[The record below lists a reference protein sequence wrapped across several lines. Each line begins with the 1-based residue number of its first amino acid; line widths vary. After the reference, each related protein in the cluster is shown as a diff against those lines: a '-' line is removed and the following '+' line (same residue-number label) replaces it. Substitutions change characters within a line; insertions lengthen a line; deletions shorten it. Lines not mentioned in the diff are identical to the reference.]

1 MRGDI
6 FHDTKSLLSIPLR
19 GFAQVLSRISDPE
32 ETVQTEVIVDG
43 QIEKVRSV
51 CPARDGL
58 DLERLYDT
66 CQPPPEDWLPR
77 PASDPPLDTAG
88 FVQRLTLERLPMD
101 VIMLICGCLLAPSL
115 RKLSHVN
122 RWFRA
127 LLRRPSIAGL
137 RGGPGRY
144 SLALVPGLHLP
155 RPPFWATPKLLPH
168 QLLGALRMLTMERG
182 RSLPDVHRW
191 IKLEGVGV
199 GGSGGGDRCALYI
212 SRTGT
217 KRGGFVVTA
226 DAPPPLRCGRGGVLG
241 DGPGLGKTV
250 TVIAAVLTDLGRL
263 SRRPPDDDELRAIR
277 SDKAQSVWIARDAMF
292 REQDGIGFA
301 KMVEEAATE
310 ASPGGDVYLD
320 VNGRVFLN
328 HPLFASDRCQ
338 SRLLRTVFRH
348 MAASEAGRATL
359 NCVKAIDSEFRDNV
373 GHAVTLRGGGGSVEG
388 LTRAAF
394 RSWIELFASAEFKT
408 SLGVLEAE
416 AAAPMCD
423 AVTAIADRLLQRVD
437 ELVGV
442 LEARILERVAGDTL
456 YHGPRLRRS
465 RATLVVVPPQLLEQ
479 WTRQIVRATSPQLC
493 DDPKDTRS
501 FPSLF
506 GDSLTFPAGSVLDEN
521 PDGTPVVR
529 IPFFDSGSLRDE
541 LPPADYLASC
551 WIVLVSSARLRDAS
565 LPNDSPLLR
574 VNWVRLC
581 VDEAD
586 MTGDGEV
593 GGTNTST
600 NLHRITA
607 EARWCISGTPT
618 PDRVNVSGLPR
629 IRR

>member
-1 MRGDI
+1 M
-6 FHDTKSLLSIPLR
+6 TPSLCCPFR
-19 GFAQVLSRISDPE
+19 CGFAQVLSRIADPE
-32 ETVQTEVIVDG
+32 ETVQTEMIVDS
-43 QIEKVRSV
+43 QIEIVRSV

-77 PASDPPLDTAG
+77 PASAPLLDTVG
-88 FVQRLTLERLPMD
+88 FEERITLERLPMD

-115 RKLSHVN
+115 RRLSHVN

-127 LLRRPSIAGL
+127 LLRRPSISGL

-155 RPPFWATPKLLPH
+155 RPPFWTTPKLLPH
-168 QLLGALRMLTMERG
+168 QLLGALRMLTLERG
-182 RSLPDVHRW
+182 HYRDDVYRW
-191 IKLEGVGV
+191 IRLEGIV
-199 GGSGGGDRCALYI
+199 GGSDDAVGGDRRALYI
-212 SRTGT
+212 SRSGG
-217 KRGGFVVTA
+217 KRGGFAVTA
-226 DAPPPLRCGRGGVLG
+226 DSPPPLRCGRGGVLG

-263 SRRPPDDDELRAIR
+263 SRRPPGEDELRAIR
-277 SDKAQSVWIARDAMF
+277 SARAQSVWMGRDAMY
-292 REQDGIGFA
+292 REQDGIRFA
-301 KMVEEAATE
+301 KMVEEAITE
-310 ASPGGDVYLD
+310 ISPEGDERGVD
-320 VNGRVFLN
+320 GRLLLN
-328 HPLFASDRCQ
+328 HPLFASDRCY
-338 SRLLRTVFRH
+338 SGHLRTVFGH
-348 MAASEAGRATL
+348 MSGASEAGRATL
-359 NCVKAIDSEFRDNV
+359 SRVKAIDHEFRDNV
-373 GHAVTLRGGGGSVEG
+373 GHAATLRGGGGSVEG

-394 RSWIELFASAEFKT
+394 WSWIELCASAEFKT
-408 SLGVLEAE
+408 TLSVLGVD
-416 AAAPMCD
+416 AASVCD
-423 AVTAIADRLLQRVD
+423 AITAIAGYLLQRVD
-437 ELVGV
+437 AFVGA
-442 LEARILERVAGDTL
+442 LEDRILERVGGDIL
-456 YHGPRLRRS
+456 QPSPRLRQS

-493 DDPKDTRS
+493 DDPKKTRS

-506 GDSLTFPAGSVLDEN
+506 GDDLTFPAGCVLDEN

-529 IPFFDSGSLRDE
+529 VPFFDGGNLRDE

-565 LPNDSPLLR
+565 LPSDSALLR

-593 GGTNTST
+593 GGTNTSK

-618 PDRVNVSGLPR
+618 PDKTNASGLPR